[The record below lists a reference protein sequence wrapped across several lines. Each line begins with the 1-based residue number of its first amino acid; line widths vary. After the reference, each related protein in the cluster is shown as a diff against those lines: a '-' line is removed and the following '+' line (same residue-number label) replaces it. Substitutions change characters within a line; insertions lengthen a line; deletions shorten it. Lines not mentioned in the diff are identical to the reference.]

1 MFRKFSRKI
10 GAIFF
15 FPYISLKLFGLINSS
30 NNTADIFSRF
40 SFYAYSLALIFG
52 IIYIKELWY
61 GIEEEDE

>member
-30 NNTADIFSRF
+30 DNTSEIFSSF
-40 SFYAYSLALIFG
+40 GFYAYTLTLIFG
-52 IIYIKELWY
+52 IIYIKESWY